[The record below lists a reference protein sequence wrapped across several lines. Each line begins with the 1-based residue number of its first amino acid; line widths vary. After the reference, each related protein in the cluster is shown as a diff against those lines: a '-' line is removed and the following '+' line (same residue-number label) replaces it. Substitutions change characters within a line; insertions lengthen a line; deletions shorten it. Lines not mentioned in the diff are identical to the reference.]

1 MQNYEKYPEPRLI
14 VVSHTFVYV
23 TNRFQRSTGCQR
35 RPEKKRGVTHVSP
48 LTLYIPKLLNYSLL
62 PNLKNKL
69 QRLFNFDNAAKLHII
84 LLNTFI

>member
-35 RPEKKRGVTHVSP
+35 RPEKKKRGDSRQP
-48 LTLYIPKLLNYSLL
+48 SYSLHT
-62 PNLKNKL
+62 K
-69 QRLFNFDNAAKLHII
+69 
-84 LLNTFI
+84 TT

>member
-35 RPEKKRGVTHVSP
+35 RPKKKRGVTHVSP
-48 LTLYIPKLLNYSLL
+48 LNFTYQNYLTIVYYL
-62 PNLKNKL
+62 
-69 QRLFNFDNAAKLHII
+69 
-84 LLNTFI
+84 T